1 MKFLKTL
8 VLASAAL
15 IAGQTMAAE
24 KPTIVLVHGA
34 FETSK
39 AWDYLVPKLES
50 DGYHVINVDLPGR
63 PGNPMAPN
71 LVSLDLYRDTVLK
84 AIAGEKNP
92 VVVVGHS
99 FGGIVISAVGEAD
112 PDKIKTLVYVA
123 AYLPQDGQS
132 MLSLATGDRDSKAG
146 PALDIDKAKGIV
158 TVKYAARGDLFAN
171 GAPEAVQ
178 KAVADSVVPEPLGP
192 LATPVH
198 LTAARFGK
206 IDKVYIHTALDQV
219 VSPWLQQK
227 MVDATPVRLQM
238 TLETGHLPFVVDV
251 PGTAADIEKAAQ

>member
-1 MKFLKTL
+1 MKILKTL
-8 VLASAAL
+8 ALASAAL

-34 FETSK
+34 FETSM
-39 AWDYLVPKLES
+39 AWDYVVPKLQG
-50 DGYHVINVDLPGR
+50 DGYNVINVNLPGR

-84 AIAGEKNP
+84 AIADVKGP
-92 VVVVGHS
+92 VVMVGHS
-99 FGGIVISAVGEAD
+99 FGGMVISQVGQAA
-112 PDKIKTLVYVA
+112 PDKIKTLVYMA

-158 TVKYAARGDLFAN
+158 TVKYAARGELFAN
-171 GAPEAVQ
+171 GAPAAVQ
-178 KAVADSVVPEPLGP
+178 KAVADSVVPEPLIP

-198 LTAARFGK
+198 VTPESFGK

-227 MVDATPVRLQM
+227 MVAATPVRLQM
-238 TLETGHLPFVVDV
+238 TLQTGHLPFIVDV
-251 PGTAADIEKAAQ
+251 PGAVADIEKAAQ